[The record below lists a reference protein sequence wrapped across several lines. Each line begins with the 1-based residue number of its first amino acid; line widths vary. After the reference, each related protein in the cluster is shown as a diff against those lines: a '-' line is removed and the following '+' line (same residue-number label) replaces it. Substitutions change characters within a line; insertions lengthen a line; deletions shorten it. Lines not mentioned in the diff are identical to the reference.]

1 MNTCCHSG
9 KLKLAFTSSDVIS
22 TSPKNLLTSRIILLI
37 SQFFCYSNSSKNVTC
52 PSGKLKTEFSSPIAK
67 LLSLHPD
74 VPSLM
79 ILEGVVLPI
88 CTMKAEVYAKTSGF

>member
-1 MNTCCHSG
+1 M
-9 KLKLAFTSSDVIS
+9 
-22 TSPKNLLTSRIILLI
+22 
-37 SQFFCYSNSSKNVTC
+37 
-52 PSGKLKTEFSSPIAK
+52 LKTEFSSRIAK
-67 LLSLHPD
+67 LLSLHAD